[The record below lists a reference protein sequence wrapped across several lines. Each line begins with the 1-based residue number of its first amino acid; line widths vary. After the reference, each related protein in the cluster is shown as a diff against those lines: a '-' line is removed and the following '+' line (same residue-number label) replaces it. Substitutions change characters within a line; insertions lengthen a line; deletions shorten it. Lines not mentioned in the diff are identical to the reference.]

1 MAQRKLAQREK
12 GHAGAPEAYQGVRRR
27 ARRGLVVTGCSPVK
41 MGAAAIVGS
50 ERITIATL
58 NTEVTNLN
66 QAAKKY
72 PSTVQ
77 LSPVQETQETL
88 AWLIRFQ
95 IFEQMARQAGI
106 TVSTTQAQAALAQI
120 YASAKASAQQQG
132 ISNVTPELILAAN
145 GIPPNLS
152 GELGRYQAIET
163 QFVEQVSGGTIPTS
177 SAAQAAATTKLE
189 QAQCVAAKT
198 LNPVVNPQFGRLSYS
213 QSQFVVVTAPNPVA
227 APARAREADSVG
239 WAPGGLLIVLLTS
252 PRVAP
257 GLLSWPAWQAL
268 RSASSVLV
276 SAGHPQ
282 LPALDE
288 AGITY
293 RVADDAPPKTRPGC
307 LPMWLTRPRGALW
320 LPASDGGASAAA
332 LLGELRPRPRG
343 AGTLFG

>member
-1 MAQRKLAQREK
+1 MSWPRVSWPRVSW
-12 GHAGAPEAYQGVRRR
+12 PSVRRDR
-27 ARRGLVVTGCSPVK
+27 PVLRRLIKVSAVVLGAGLVVTGCSPVK

-50 ERITIATL
+50 QRITVATL

-95 IFEQMARQAGI
+95 IFEQMARQQGI
-106 TVSTTQAQAALAQI
+106 TVSATQQQAALAQI
-120 YASAKASAQQQG
+120 YASAEASAQQQG

-189 QAQCVAAKT
+189 HAQCVAAKT

-227 APARAREADSVG
+227 APAG
-239 WAPGGLLIVLLTS
+239 
-252 PRVAP
+252 
-257 GLLSWPAWQAL
+257 PAKPTP
-268 RSASSVLV
+268 
-276 SAGHPQ
+276 SAG
-282 LPALDE
+282 LPA
-288 AGITY
+288 A
-293 RVADDAPPKTRPGC
+293 C
-307 LPMWLTRPRGALW
+307 
-320 LPASDGGASAAA
+320 
-332 LLGELRPRPRG
+332 
-343 AGTLFG
+343 